1 MIITT
6 SPEMNGQAFIAGAYT
21 AAVSGKTFDCISPVD
36 GRILAQVAACDVADV
51 DLAVRAAREA
61 MDDGRWCNLAPAV
74 RKRTLLRFAELIEQH
89 AEELALLET
98 LDMGKPIR
106 DSRAVDVPA
115 TVNCFRWYA
124 EAIDKVYGEVAP
136 TASNVLATITR
147 EPLGVC
153 GIVVPWNFPLIM
165 AAWKLAPALAAGNS
179 IILKPAEQSPLTAI
193 RLAGL
198 ALEAGIPAGVFNVVP
213 GFGETAGRAI
223 GLHMDID
230 GVFFTG
236 STAVGKLFMQY
247 SGQSNLKKVGLE
259 CGGKTGHIILADC
272 GDLDAAAEA
281 AAYGIFFNQGE
292 MCTAGSRLILDAPI
306 KDAVLEKLTAFAA
319 TMQPGN
325 PLDPET
331 RLGAMVNHEHT
342 QRVMEYIRLG
352 NAEAELLVGGKQCE
366 VVGGGCYIEPT
377 IFHQVDNR
385 MRIAQE
391 EIFGPVLAVIT
402 VNGVD
407 EAIRVANDSIYGL
420 AAGVWSDN
428 VNTLFKATRALKAG
442 VVYANCYDADD
453 ITTPFG
459 GYKQSGIGRDKSLHA
474 FDKYTELKTTWL
486 RLR

>member
-1 MIITT
+1 MIITST
-6 SPEMNGQAFIAGAYT
+6 PIINGQAFIGGAYT
-21 AAVSGKTFDCISPVD
+21 AALSGKTFDCISPVD
-36 GRILAQVAACDVADV
+36 GRVLAQVAACDVADV
-51 DLAVRAAREA
+51 DLAVRVAREA
-61 MDDGRWCNLAPAV
+61 VEDGRWCNLAPAK
-74 RKRTLLRFAELIEQH
+74 RKQILLRFAELIKQH

-179 IILKPAEQSPLTAI
+179 IILKPAEQSSLTAI

-352 NAEAELLVGGKQCE
+352 NEEAELLIGGKQCE

-459 GYKQSGIGRDKSLHA
+459 GYKQSGMGRDKSLHA